1 MMISPARVLA
11 MLCLLQAP
19 WLLPAQAADAPVVA
33 IVAVV
38 PDVAS
43 AVTPRLLEA
52 FHGRVNSID
61 GGGLPSSSYH
71 LAKAQAWVDAA
82 ADAYHLGDR
91 GELMLQ
97 SLAQADRLMAQVA
110 AADSPAMAMQMTK
123 ETPLLAGAT
132 RLREDLWQQA
142 AAMKSMPGLR
152 CAHAPL
158 AHFEVMLVMAGY
170 RHAHSGWRDANAYVQ
185 ASERLARQAQAQIDG
200 CPPDAAPL
208 AAAAAASTPAAAAPE
223 RHEEVTVKRPLP
235 TYLYFDLGS
244 QRLTAATRRALDRVA
259 QRLLAQPAMS
269 LALDGDTRAR
279 DSDTANQRLSQR
291 RVQAVQ
297 AHLQSSGVAAARIR
311 TEACGEVEPR
321 AKTEAGAN
329 ANANADVVAI
339 ADATAATTDA
349 DGQALNRRVRLVLL
363 GDPEQAASADLRCT
377 PIAATPR

>member
-1 MMISPARVLA
+1 MMISPAKMLA
-11 MLCLLQAP
+11 MLCLLHAP
-19 WLLPAQAADAPVVA
+19 WLLPAQAADAPVA
-33 IVAVV
+33 AVV
-38 PDVAS
+38 PGVPGAAS

-52 FHGRVNSID
+52 FHDRVKSINV
-61 GGGLPSSSYH
+61 GGLPSSSYH

-110 AADSPAMAMQMTK
+110 ATDSPAMAMQMTK

-170 RHAHSGWRDANAYVQ
+170 RHAHSGWRDANVYVQ

-200 CPPDAAPL
+200 CPPEAQPP

-223 RHEEVTVKRPLP
+223 RQEEVTLKRPLP
-235 TYLYFDLGS
+235 TNLYFDLGS

-259 QRLLAQPAMS
+259 QRLLAQPALS
-269 LALDGDTRAR
+269 VALDGHADAR
-279 DSDTANQRLSQR
+279 GSDTANRRLSQR

-297 AHLQSSGVAAARIR
+297 AHLRSSGVAAARIR
-311 TEACGEVEPR
+311 TEACGEAEPR
-321 AKTEAGAN
+321 ARFDAIAEAGVGAE
-329 ANANADVVAI
+329 AAI
-339 ADATAATTDA
+339 DA
-349 DGQALNRRVRLVLL
+349 DGHALNRRVRLVWL
-363 GDPEQAASADLRCT
+363 GDPEQAASTDLRCS
-377 PIAATPR
+377 PNAAAPR

>member
-1 MMISPARVLA
+1 MMISPAKMLA
-11 MLCLLQAP
+11 MLCLLHAP
-19 WLLPAQAADAPVVA
+19 WLLPAQAADTPVA
-33 IVAVV
+33 AVV
-38 PDVAS
+38 PGVPDAAS

-52 FHGRVNSID
+52 FHDRVKSINV
-61 GGGLPSSSYH
+61 GGLPSSSYH

-110 AADSPAMAMQMTK
+110 ATDSPAMAMQMTK

-185 ASERLARQAQAQIDG
+185 ASERLARQARAQIDG
-200 CPPDAAPL
+200 CPPEAKPP
-208 AAAAAASTPAAAAPE
+208 AAAASTPAATAPE
-223 RHEEVTVKRPLP
+223 RQEEVTVQRRLP

-269 LALDGDTRAR
+269 LALDGHARAR
-279 DSDTANQRLSQR
+279 GSDAVNQRLSQR

-321 AKTEAGAN
+321 AKTEA
-329 ANANADVVAI
+329 NANADVVAI
-339 ADATAATTDA
+339 ADATAATDDA

-363 GDPEQAASADLRCT
+363 GDPEQAASTDLRCT
-377 PIAATPR
+377 PNAATPR